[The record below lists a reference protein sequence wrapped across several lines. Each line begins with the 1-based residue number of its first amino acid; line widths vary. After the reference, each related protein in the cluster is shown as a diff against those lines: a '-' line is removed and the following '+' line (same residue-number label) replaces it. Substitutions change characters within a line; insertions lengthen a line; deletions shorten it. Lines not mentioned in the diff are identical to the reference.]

1 MHVHSNTPLTTPQS
15 PPSSP
20 VHRSQHHLVSMQFNG
35 VPFRSTSL
43 ATGASP
49 CALASGYASADTT
62 NAVKETPATDGFV
75 NKSLVTVDAE
85 NIYHAVIPSLISD
98 SPISTVSNNSNTSS
112 GLSAHRIQ
120 TDTFA
125 NTSEQST
132 ISSKAS
138 IRSLGRW
145 NLFSHNKHP
154 KPSITTPQSSASKG
168 FMNISNP
175 SNAPIS
181 IPLAKDTMGI
191 SKQYTSTTHPSTSPE
206 YHTLYSAK
214 PSAAGIVQHTDY
226 SATDFPQSHY
236 KQTIPVQAS
245 SSTPNHYGFSEVL
258 ACDGNQPYHTAA
270 LQPNIQTSVSTSH
283 TILSPFTVAAS
294 MTSASSM
301 QSTRTTS
308 AADSSR
314 LKYLETTPMGVYN
327 NIPFSD
333 QHESVPHSLLVKP
346 TQQPTSDPP
355 IVLVQPQQRS
365 PFSKLFK
372 SKASSVTNAISG
384 PTQYINSQ
392 QQSATH
398 EPCALY
404 PLMTAL
410 DLDPEECQESMSS
423 ISVNESTTSS
433 PASKTLSRNT
443 IARTRSRSSKAV
455 DASPLPTPELP
466 ESPDRVAS
474 PVCLVPFIDI
484 RPILSIP
491 SLSIPRG
498 SPMAMRW
505 TKLQPFVVSPTP
517 ACSLT
522 YSDASSTLTQGLHQP
537 SPSVSTKSTHPL
549 PTRSHTATLI
559 NDVMFV
565 FGGCNDT
572 ECRDTIMSF
581 DPSTMEWQV
590 RSTFGKKPL
599 ARRAHS
605 AASYK
610 DFLIIFG
617 GGDGP
622 TYFDDV
628 AILDTRTFQWI
639 HPLIIGS
646 TQGKGLHNEPVRPRT
661 RRAHVSWVY
670 NDCFYVYGGGDGARA
685 LTDVWR
691 LSGLANLDV
700 YSKEP
705 ILEWTIIPT
714 IPAAVSNTVPT
725 PNSSTSGKNESNTA
739 SKGVPTA
746 RGYHTATL
754 FNRQLVIYGGS
765 DARECFSDVW
775 SLHMDTMHWTR
786 HITRGSSMT
795 VGGGNSS
802 MSVARLAHSA
812 IAVGPFLVVVG
823 GHDGVK
829 YSKDIR
835 VLDVR
840 SMFWMDDTVVQRKW
854 IQHASR
860 SVQSVSKAT
869 RNANPVGSSNP
880 TEMEIKSQSKPFEK
894 LNTTAV
900 HGSSLNETESTSA
913 TPKSVVSATFP
924 GAAPSAESPTQAD
937 SSLVVNAKTEGIPAT
952 QSLPLAS
959 KPAPATELLSKK
971 PPLESSVMPAT
982 HHNSVPAASNSE
994 PRKQRVAPSGRGYHS
1009 AVLMDHRI
1017 VLYGGFNGI
1026 QVFNDLWVLDLGFRS
1041 YLLNQEM
1048 DKNDSVG
1055 SIAI

>member
-1 MHVHSNTPLTTPQS
+1 
-15 PPSSP
+15 
-20 VHRSQHHLVSMQFNG
+20 
-35 VPFRSTSL
+35 
-43 ATGASP
+43 
-49 CALASGYASADTT
+49 
-62 NAVKETPATDGFV
+62 
-75 NKSLVTVDAE
+75 
-85 NIYHAVIPSLISD
+85 
-98 SPISTVSNNSNTSS
+98 
-112 GLSAHRIQ
+112 
-120 TDTFA
+120 
-125 NTSEQST
+125 
-132 ISSKAS
+132 
-138 IRSLGRW
+138 
-145 NLFSHNKHP
+145 
-154 KPSITTPQSSASKG
+154 
-168 FMNISNP
+168 
-175 SNAPIS
+175 
-181 IPLAKDTMGI
+181 
-191 SKQYTSTTHPSTSPE
+191 
-206 YHTLYSAK
+206 
-214 PSAAGIVQHTDY
+214 
-226 SATDFPQSHY
+226 
-236 KQTIPVQAS
+236 
-245 SSTPNHYGFSEVL
+245 
-258 ACDGNQPYHTAA
+258 
-270 LQPNIQTSVSTSH
+270 
-283 TILSPFTVAAS
+283 

-691 LSGLANLDV
+691 LSGLANLD
-700 YSKEP
+700 
-705 ILEWTIIPT
+705 
-714 IPAAVSNTVPT
+714 
-725 PNSSTSGKNESNTA
+725 NESNTA

-840 SMFWMDDTVVQRKW
+840 SMFWMDDT
-854 IQHASR
+854 
-860 SVQSVSKAT
+860 
-869 RNANPVGSSNP
+869 
-880 TEMEIKSQSKPFEK
+880 
-894 LNTTAV
+894 
-900 HGSSLNETESTSA
+900 
-913 TPKSVVSATFP
+913 
-924 GAAPSAESPTQAD
+924 
-937 SSLVVNAKTEGIPAT
+937 
-952 QSLPLAS
+952 
-959 KPAPATELLSKK
+959 
-971 PPLESSVMPAT
+971 
-982 HHNSVPAASNSE
+982 